1 MTDSEEKKKLTRLNF
16 KIEGMHCANCALTIE
31 KKLSE
36 SPSIK
41 RAVVNLALNEG
52 VVEFDP
58 EKMNLPEIF
67 NLVKESGYSA
77 TDKTSAEQK
86 EKFYKTSLFRF
97 LWSLFFSGPLV
108 FLHMLHPLPEHLNM
122 LIIFIF
128 ATILQFTSGLIF
140 YRGSY
145 YSLKNKSTN
154 MDVLVAL
161 GVSSAYFYSAIIY
174 LFKIDGMYF
183 FEAAAMLFTF
193 ITFGKFLEDKAK
205 GQASSALKKLIAL
218 QSKFARTINKAGKEE
233 EIPVE
238 LVLENDIVLVRSGE
252 KIPVDGVITDGKASI
267 NESMVTGESF
277 PVEKRS
283 GDAVIGGT
291 INLNGLLKIKTG
303 KTGSNTFLSQ
313 IIQMVSDAQ
322 TDKAPI
328 QRFADRVSNIFV
340 PVVVSIALFTFIV
353 WFFIVKEEF
362 FIALKITISV
372 LIIACPCALGLATPT
387 AIMVGSGIGLKKG
400 ILFKRASVLENIS
413 KIDTVVLDKTGTLT
427 IGKPKVIEVITF
439 DISEKE
445 FLKYCKSLEV
455 HSNHPLAKAI
465 MEYSET
471 KETDL
476 FPVDNL
482 EEKSGNGIAGSVNNK
497 LVFIG
502 TDAFL
507 NDNQISTQKQNT
519 VFKTLEEKGETV
531 LLCAINGLVSGIIGI
546 RDDLKPESKEF
557 IRLLKEKGIAVI
569 MLTGDNEKTASVIA
583 SELGIT
589 DFQARVL
596 PENKNKVIR
605 KLRKEGRKV
614 AMVGD
619 GINDAPALA
628 VADIGI
634 ALGSG
639 TEVAQET
646 GDIILVHNRL
656 LDVFRAVRLGEKT
669 LNKVKQNLFWAM
681 VYNTIGIPIAAGVFY
696 PFFHLLLRPEIAG
709 LAMALSSVS
718 VVTNSILLSNFS
730 KNKIWDKYL
739 SK

>member
-1 MTDSEEKKKLTRLNF
+1 
-16 KIEGMHCANCALTIE
+16 
-31 KKLSE
+31 
-36 SPSIK
+36 
-41 RAVVNLALNEG
+41 
-52 VVEFDP
+52 
-58 EKMNLPEIF
+58 
-67 NLVKESGYSA
+67 
-77 TDKTSAEQK
+77 
-86 EKFYKTSLFRF
+86 
-97 LWSLFFSGPLV
+97 
-108 FLHMLHPLPEHLNM
+108 
-122 LIIFIF
+122 
-128 ATILQFTSGLIF
+128 
-140 YRGSY
+140 
-145 YSLKNKSTN
+145 
-154 MDVLVAL
+154 
-161 GVSSAYFYSAIIY
+161 
-174 LFKIDGMYF
+174 
-183 FEAAAMLFTF
+183 
-193 ITFGKFLEDKAK
+193 
-205 GQASSALKKLIAL
+205 
-218 QSKFARTINKAGKEE
+218 
-233 EIPVE
+233 
-238 LVLENDIVLVRSGE
+238 
-252 KIPVDGVITDGKASI
+252 
-267 NESMVTGESF
+267 
-277 PVEKRS
+277 
-283 GDAVIGGT
+283 
-291 INLNGLLKIKTG
+291 
-303 KTGSNTFLSQ
+303 
-313 IIQMVSDAQ
+313 
-322 TDKAPI
+322 
-328 QRFADRVSNIFV
+328 
-340 PVVVSIALFTFIV
+340 
-353 WFFIVKEEF
+353 
-362 FIALKITISV
+362 
-372 LIIACPCALGLATPT
+372 
-387 AIMVGSGIGLKKG
+387 
-400 ILFKRASVLENIS
+400 
-413 KIDTVVLDKTGTLT
+413 
-427 IGKPKVIEVITF
+427 GKPKVIEVITF

>member
-372 LIIACPCALGLATPT
+372 LIIACP
-387 AIMVGSGIGLKKG
+387 
-400 ILFKRASVLENIS
+400 
-413 KIDTVVLDKTGTLT
+413 
-427 IGKPKVIEVITF
+427 
-439 DISEKE
+439 
-445 FLKYCKSLEV
+445 
-455 HSNHPLAKAI
+455 
-465 MEYSET
+465 
-471 KETDL
+471 
-476 FPVDNL
+476 
-482 EEKSGNGIAGSVNNK
+482 
-497 LVFIG
+497 
-502 TDAFL
+502 
-507 NDNQISTQKQNT
+507 
-519 VFKTLEEKGETV
+519 
-531 LLCAINGLVSGIIGI
+531 
-546 RDDLKPESKEF
+546 
-557 IRLLKEKGIAVI
+557 
-569 MLTGDNEKTASVIA
+569 
-583 SELGIT
+583 
-589 DFQARVL
+589 
-596 PENKNKVIR
+596 
-605 KLRKEGRKV
+605 
-614 AMVGD
+614 
-619 GINDAPALA
+619 
-628 VADIGI
+628 
-634 ALGSG
+634 
-639 TEVAQET
+639 
-646 GDIILVHNRL
+646 
-656 LDVFRAVRLGEKT
+656 
-669 LNKVKQNLFWAM
+669 
-681 VYNTIGIPIAAGVFY
+681 
-696 PFFHLLLRPEIAG
+696 
-709 LAMALSSVS
+709 
-718 VVTNSILLSNFS
+718 
-730 KNKIWDKYL
+730 
-739 SK
+739 